1 MIIFGAAGGAI
12 SHTARRGRINRKDT
26 TMKRNTDLKQIEAK
40 IKRLKRA
47 AMPFKNYCGKPIPPG
62 KIRALAKAIV
72 DLIREV

>member
-1 MIIFGAAGGAI
+1 
-12 SHTARRGRINRKDT
+12 
-26 TMKRNTDLKQIEAK
+26 MKRNTDLKQIEAK

-62 KIRALAKAIV
+62 KIQALARAIV